1 MLKLRLHATL
11 CVVAPEGR
19 PKMDE
24 EKNPNPGKLITAA
37 VLESVHGIPKSSS
50 YRAAKEG
57 KIPHYKVGLKK
68 TGIRFIASEVFEALR
83 QPARQKR
90 LDV

>member
-1 MLKLRLHATL
+1 MNK
-11 CVVAPEGR
+11 
-19 PKMDE
+19 

-37 VLESVHGIPKSSS
+37 VLESDHGIPKSSS

-57 KIPHYKVGLKK
+57 KIPHYKVGPKK

-83 QPARQKR
+83 QPARAHGTV
-90 LDV
+90 DHDH